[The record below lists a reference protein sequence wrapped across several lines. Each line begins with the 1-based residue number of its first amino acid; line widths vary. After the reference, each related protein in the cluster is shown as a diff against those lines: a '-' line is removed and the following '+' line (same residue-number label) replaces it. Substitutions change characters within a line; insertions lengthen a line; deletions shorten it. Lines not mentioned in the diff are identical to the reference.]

1 MSTMGN
7 VIGFAAAL
15 QALQARRNERT
26 GRSLTGLGVTDDL
39 VYRVQYDLT
48 RVAAAKKQ
56 AYFDPKGV
64 DGAWGPNTAAAVKS
78 FRMAAGLSVDGDTK
92 EALIDNAF
100 LAALAAAAKG
110 ANGASALPAAPAQ
123 AAPGAPTPPPG
134 TTASLP
140 PLEAAKQWLLAPGA
154 PVYKKPI
161 LYIGVG
167 IVGLTVLLAMR
178 SRE

>member
-26 GRSLTGLGVTDDL
+26 GRALTGFGVTDDL

-56 AYFDPKGV
+56 PYFDPKGV

-78 FRMAAGLSVDGDTK
+78 FRMSRNLSTDGETK

-100 LAALAAAAKG
+100 LQALAEAARG
-110 ANGASALPAAPAQ
+110 AGAAALPAAPAP
-123 AAPGAPTPPPG
+123 AAQGTPTPPPG

>member
-15 QALQARRNERT
+15 QALQARRNERS
-26 GRSLTGLGVTDDL
+26 GRALTGLGVTDDL

-78 FRMAAGLSVDGDTK
+78 FRMASGLSVDGETK

-100 LAALAAAAKG
+100 LAALANAAK
-110 ANGASALPAAPAQ
+110 SAPAGTPAAPA
-123 AAPGAPTPPPG
+123 ASPGMPAPPPG
-134 TTASLP
+134 TTAALP

-167 IVGLTVLLAMR
+167 IVGLTLLLAMR